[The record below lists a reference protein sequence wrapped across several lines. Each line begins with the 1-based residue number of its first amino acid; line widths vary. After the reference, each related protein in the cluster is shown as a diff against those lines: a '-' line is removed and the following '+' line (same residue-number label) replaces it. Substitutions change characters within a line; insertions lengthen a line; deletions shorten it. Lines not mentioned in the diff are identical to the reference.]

1 MTQLLIAV
9 DSVNW
14 TAVTCP
20 INCRTIIFDNNETS
34 AQDVNR
40 RILDTDANTQKK
52 IPVGSAYEWEKSP
65 DAKPLSSRSVFTTGS
80 VVAYLKSVAGSFNVA
95 VEFIE

>member
-20 INCRTIIFDNNETS
+20 IQCKTVIFDNNETS

-40 RILDTDANTQKK
+40 RIADTDANTQKL
-52 IPVGSAYEWEKSP
+52 IPVGTVYTWEKSA
-65 DAKPLSSRSVFTTGS
+65 DAKPLSSRAFFAAGAVI
-80 VVAYLKSVAGSFNVA
+80 AYLKSVSGSFNVA